1 MTAAPSPWAWH
12 AHPDVWAVM
21 GALLVGYVVARR
33 HWAPAPD
40 ELQVQRRK
48 AVWFGLGL
56 LSLEIAADWPIHDI
70 SERFL
75 LSAHML
81 QHLIMTFVAPALLL
95 LGLPAAVLRGLLRPR
110 FVHWSFTRLARPLP
124 AALLFNVVVAVS
136 HWPAL
141 VDLALRHEPVHFGVH
156 VVQVTTATLMWFP
169 ALNRLPE
176 YPSIGDPGRMVYLFL
191 QSVIPT
197 VPASFLTFG
206 DSALYHF
213 YEKLPR
219 IWGIDIIEDQQLAGG
234 IMKVLGGGLL
244 WVIIAVM
251 FFRWYSRTERE
262 KAGVLTWAD
271 VERQLH
277 ETPPPTTPSGTV
289 PPPPPAQPQP
299 R

>member
-1 MTAAPSPWAWH
+1 VTAAPSPWAWH
-12 AHPDVWAVM
+12 AHPDVWAVL
-21 GALLVGYVVARR
+21 GALLIGYVVARR

-40 ELQVQRRK
+40 ELPVQRRK
-48 AVWFGLGL
+48 AVWFGLGFVL
-56 LSLEIAADWPIHDI
+56 LVVAAGWPLHDI
-70 SERFL
+70 SERYL
-75 LSAHML
+75 LSAHMF
-81 QHLIMTFVAPALLL
+81 QHLLITFVVPPLML

-124 AALLFNVVVAVS
+124 AAVLFNVVVAVS

-141 VDLALRHEPVHFGVH
+141 VDLALRHEPVHFVVH
-156 VVQVTTATLMWFP
+156 VILFTTATLMWFP

-176 YPSIGDPGRMVYLFL
+176 YPMIGDPGRMVYLFL

-206 DSALYHF
+206 DSPLYHF
-213 YEKLPR
+213 YADAPR
-219 IWGIDIIEDQQLAGG
+219 VFDISVVGDQQLAGG
-234 IMKVLGGGLL
+234 VMKVVGGGIL
-244 WVIIAVM
+244 WAIIAVM
-251 FFRWYSRTERE
+251 FFRWNLRTERE

-277 ETPPPTTPSGTV
+277 EVPPPPTPSGTAL
-289 PPPPPAQPQP
+289 PP